1 MCLGIPSK
9 IISIDGDSAIV
20 SVGGTEVEAS
30 LQLLNDVKVGDF
42 VLLHTG
48 FAIEKISDAEAKET
62 LEILK
67 KLSYINDDKSSLRSA
82 VVSAFA
88 FFAIYLLLKNGGSC
102 YLPPCF
108 YLLNISSNAASE
120 SGTDVAAF
128 CLTVADFDSVG
139 FGATVSVEDSEEV
152 VPSEGVRYSLRTSF
166 NSS

>member
-9 IISIDGDSAIV
+9 IISIDGDAAIV

-67 KLSYINDDKSSLRSA
+67 KLSYINDD
-82 VVSAFA
+82 
-88 FFAIYLLLKNGGSC
+88 ID
-102 YLPPCF
+102 
-108 YLLNISSNAASE
+108 AAE
-120 SGTDVAAF
+120 KKQ
-128 CLTVADFDSVG
+128 
-139 FGATVSVEDSEEV
+139 
-152 VPSEGVRYSLRTSF
+152 
-166 NSS
+166 